1 MLNQHNFSSPI
12 LLNIECCQI
21 LFMGMA
27 VGTWEFEGHKEDC
40 GLAIQ
45 LTWSPNTDLRVST
58 ARTVPRS
65 LRYETWNM
73 IRKQHKNH
81 INLPSVVES
90 ALSTVD
96 RSAASRGAIEGAKPL
111 PYSSTLKF
119 FLFYR
124 EDSISAT
131 RYQPVVE
138 QVKMLNLTL
147 HTSRTHLLQRFR
159 LPSLLLLLSEE
170 SPSLGKKVN
179 CCFSADENASP
190 SKHPRSKHLL
200 LAGPGQGKCPFHP
213 W

>member
-65 LRYETWNM
+65 LWSETWNM
-73 IRKQHKNH
+73 IWKQHKNH
-81 INLPSVVES
+81 INIPSVVES

-111 PYSSTLKF
+111 KRDEPPLHFAEKMKVWKWKCESEIVKVWKWKCESVKVWKWKF
-119 FLFYR
+119 DDIRSAGLWKIVC
-124 EDSISAT
+124 DS
-131 RYQPVVE
+131 QNGLVHPHPV
-138 QVKMLNLTL
+138 L
-147 HTSRTHLLQRFR
+147 H
-159 LPSLLLLLSEE
+159 
-170 SPSLGKKVN
+170 G
-179 CCFSADENASP
+179 A
-190 SKHPRSKHLL
+190 
-200 LAGPGQGKCPFHP
+200 
-213 W
+213 